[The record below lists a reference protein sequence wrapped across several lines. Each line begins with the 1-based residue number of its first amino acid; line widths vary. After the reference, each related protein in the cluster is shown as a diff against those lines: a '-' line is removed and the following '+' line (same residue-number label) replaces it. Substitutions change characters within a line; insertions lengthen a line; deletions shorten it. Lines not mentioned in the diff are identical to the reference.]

1 MNHTVY
7 SASKGALD
15 SITSAMALELAPH
28 KIRVN
33 SINPTVVMTDMGR
46 IGWSEPKKAN
56 EMLSKIPM
64 GRFAGNHH
72 THRTSPPPSPAHQTF
87 QTHYFLPHHPTIYKC
102 HFLWFFKQAY
112 NKKSI
117 HLGNKFLCKK

>member
-1 MNHTVY
+1 MLVLQAALMNHTVY

-64 GRFAGNHH
+64 GRFAGKPHCSRSNPHPH
-72 THRTSPPPSPAHQTF
+72 AHQTC
-87 QTHYFLPHHPTIYKC
+87 PTP
-102 HFLWFFKQAY
+102 
-112 NKKSI
+112 N
-117 HLGNKFLCKK
+117 

>member
-1 MNHTVY
+1 MLVLQAALMNHTVY

-28 KIRVN
+28 NIRVN

-64 GRFAGNHH
+64 GRFAGNHRAQEVTPTPH
-72 THRTSPPPSPAHQTF
+72 AHQTCL
-87 QTHYFLPHHPTIYKC
+87 TP
-102 HFLWFFKQAY
+102 
-112 NKKSI
+112 N
-117 HLGNKFLCKK
+117 

>member
-1 MNHTVY
+1 MLVLQAALMNHTVY

-64 GRFAGNHH
+64 GRFAGNHRAQEVTPTPH
-72 THRTSPPPSPAHQTF
+72 AHQTCL
-87 QTHYFLPHHPTIYKC
+87 TP
-102 HFLWFFKQAY
+102 
-112 NKKSI
+112 N
-117 HLGNKFLCKK
+117 